1 MRERGKSL
9 GADRVTNEPAPIDSP
24 PRVSVRHL
32 LTLGLW
38 ALAIAVAVFWFAPI
52 KVLFLGVLAA
62 CAMASALHPL
72 MKWLPGPRAL
82 RGVIVALLPP
92 LLLAG
97 IVYGGGKLLASKV
110 SQQVE
115 QWPEV
120 RQSIDETLAGYGQRF
135 GLQKPPTV
143 GEIAGQ
149 VGKAVTGGGADGGGG
164 GKLVATATGIIG
176 DTLLALTFV
185 FFGTLYL
192 LVEPPRQYA
201 EPIRVLLPPHRRP
214 QLDAAMEELVPRL
227 RWWLIGTMISMSVVA
242 TLSCLGY
249 WLAGLRMALPLGL
262 LTGFSEVVPTLGPA
276 SSFLVALLFGAAQ
289 GGGAVAG
296 VIVVYAIVQTI
307 ESYVLTPL
315 VMKKAVDM
323 PPLVTL
329 FTVVLWG
336 QTFGAP
342 GLLLAIPL
350 NLVIWT
356 LVDHMLIR
364 PRRVAVVG

>member
-1 MRERGKSL
+1 MISPLSERPL
-9 GADRVTNEPAPIDSP
+9 PESP
-24 PRVSVRHL
+24 TPEPRVAVRHF

-38 ALAIAVAVFWFAPI
+38 ALAVTVAVFWFAPI

-62 CAMASALHPL
+62 GAVAAALHPL

-82 RGVIVALLPP
+82 RGVIIALLPP

-97 IVYGGGKLLASKV
+97 IVYGGGRLLASKV
-110 SQQVE
+110 SEQVH
-115 QWPEV
+115 QWPDV
-120 RQSIDETLAGYGQRF
+120 RQSIDETLAGYGNRF
-135 GLQKPPTV
+135 GLEKPPTV
-143 GEIAGQ
+143 NEIGGQ
-149 VGKAVTGGGADGGGG
+149 IGKAVTGGGSDGGSDGGGGG
-164 GKLVATATGIIG
+164 GKLVATATGVIG
-176 DTLLALTFV
+176 DTLLALMFV

-201 EPIRVLLPPHRRP
+201 DPIRLLLPAHRRP
-214 QLDAAMEELVPRL
+214 QFDAAMAELVPRL
-227 RWWLIGTMISMSVVA
+227 RWWLIGTMISMTITGTLASV
-242 TLSCLGY
+242 GY
-249 WLAGLRMALPLGL
+249 WLVGLKMALPVGV

-276 SSFLVALLFGAAQ
+276 STFLVALLFGAAQ
-289 GGGAVAG
+289 GGGTVAG
-296 VIVVYAIVQTI
+296 VVVVYAVVQTV
-307 ESYVLTPL
+307 ESYILTPL

-336 QTFGAP
+336 QTFGTP

-350 NLVIWT
+350 NLVIWS

-364 PRRVAVVG
+364 PRRVLVS